1 MPYRIRYDLNVD
13 FVPSGSGIG
22 LGMGAPLD
30 SGTYGEAAGGGGLTF
45 YFTNVNAN
53 PSSNTFTNS
62 DIANLLAAM
71 VADLTA
77 QLEVAATQQA
87 IQNAGV
93 FSAVLP
99 PGGG

>member
-1 MPYRIRYDLNVD
+1 MPYRLRYDIEVD
-13 FVPSGSGIG
+13 WTPGGVG
-22 LGMGAPLD
+22 LGMGAPLIA
-30 SGTYGEAAGGGGLTF
+30 GTFASAAGGGGLTY

-71 VADLTA
+71 VADLTT
-77 QLEVAATQQA
+77 QLEAVTTQTN
-87 IQNAGV
+87 IQNSGV
-93 FSAVLP
+93 FSAVPP